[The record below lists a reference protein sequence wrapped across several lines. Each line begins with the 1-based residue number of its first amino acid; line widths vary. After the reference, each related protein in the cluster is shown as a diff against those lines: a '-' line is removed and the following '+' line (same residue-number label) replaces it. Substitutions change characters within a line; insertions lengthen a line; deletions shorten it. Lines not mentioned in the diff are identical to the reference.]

1 MHTEIN
7 WLTTTPNLKTRTT
20 LLRVSST
27 MWTML
32 PCCHANMI
40 GLLIHQSQSSEPC
53 CFLSKDFTIILSSP
67 SCSLDHLFNDI
78 SHSWL
83 MLLLPHFAN
92 QFWLVE
98 GTPYSCF
105 VFDKTIF
112 VTTYHL
118 CFTCRSVAFG
128 LLLVISNWLWFD
140 SLFANRRTISD
151 ASIFM
156 ILSLL
161 RCISVIFLFRQQTTK
176 I

>member
-1 MHTEIN
+1 
-7 WLTTTPNLKTRTT
+7 
-20 LLRVSST
+20 

-112 VTTYHL
+112 VTTISSMLYMSVSCIWFSSGHFL
-118 CFTCRSVAFG
+118 LIMIWFTFCQQKDYFRCKHIHDTVVAALYLSHFF
-128 LLLVISNWLWFD
+128 ISSANHKNIEKQAPNT
-140 SLFANRRTISD
+140 LFYVYNMLMRWTIT
-151 ASIFM
+151 
-156 ILSLL
+156 IL
-161 RCISVIFLFRQQTTK
+161 I
-176 I
+176 